1 LNSFEPRQM
10 SIVYPIAPSLLL
22 VTWCLALNHTRE
34 CGKMANERDK
44 KWNLLGIS
52 KPYWSFAKVFMTV
65 LF

>member
-1 LNSFEPRQM
+1 M

-52 KPYWSFAKVFMTV
+52 KPYF
-65 LF
+65 